1 MIDSIFLGN
10 FKGFKSETVP
20 LAPLTLLSGLN
31 SSGKSTVL
39 QSLGV
44 LRQSHEAGFLQDGH
58 WLLNGSFAELGV
70 GSDAFHE
77 DGEVEQLSLGLVEA
91 GISSTWAVAYE
102 QLSDVL
108 ERCDAHQGEEPSGIL
123 FSDKFQF
130 LRADRVNP
138 QTTSAKSRHAVSQR
152 KVLGAKGE
160 FAAHFLALFQ
170 DEVVPQ
176 KVRHPENSDA
186 THGLLSQVNAW
197 MQEFSPGVRVG
208 VHDVAGTDLVRLSF
222 AYGSGANASHDYR
235 PTNVG
240 FGLAYSLPI
249 IIACLATPPGGLVLL
264 ENPEAHLHPRGQMAM
279 GRLVALAASAGI
291 QVLVETHSDHLL
303 NGVRLAVKNEE
314 ILSSDIKLHFFSR
327 DPRTRQ
333 SQFVSPGIEP
343 NGKLTFWP
351 EGFFDQWDIALMDLL
366 I

>member
-1 MIDSIFLGN
+1 MLEKISLSN
-10 FKGFKSETVP
+10 FKGFKSASIAF
-20 LAPLTLLSGLN
+20 APLTLLSGLN
-31 SSGKSTVL
+31 SSGKSTIL
-39 QSLGV
+39 QALGV
-44 LRQSHEAGFLQDGH
+44 LRQSHEAGFLQEGH

-70 GSDAFHE
+70 GSDALHE
-77 DGEVEQLSLGLVEA
+77 DSEGGQLGLGLVED
-91 GISSTWAVAYE
+91 GKISTWKVAYD

-108 ERCDAHQGEEPSGIL
+108 ERSEVGQGYDVSGVL

-152 KVLGAKGE
+152 KILGVKGE
-160 FAAHFLALFQ
+160 FAAHFLTLFQ

-176 KVRHPENSDA
+176 LVRYPENSDA

-208 VHDVAGTDLVRLSF
+208 VHDVAGTDFVRLSF
-222 AYGSGANASHDYR
+222 AYGSGANSSHDYR

-249 IIACLATPPGGLVLL
+249 IIACLATPLGGLVLL

-279 GRLVALAASAGI
+279 GRLIARAASAGI

-303 NGVRLAVKNEE
+303 NGVRLAVKNQE
-314 ILSSDIKLHFFSR
+314 ISSEAVKMHFFSR
-327 DPRTRQ
+327 DAETRQ
-333 SQFVSPGIEP
+333 SRFVSPGMQP
-343 NGKLTFWP
+343 DGKLTFWP

-366 I
+366 S